1 MSLCYTA
8 SAGHINYIP
17 SSSIMVAEAE
27 SPPTV
32 NLASCLLVFRTLA
45 LREKVSSCS
54 TMRSLM
60 IGMSQG
66 PDRSPGLPPAG
77 KISEHVVRVKSAPS
91 IV

>member
-1 MSLCYTA
+1 MNDIL
-8 SAGHINYIP
+8 

-32 NLASCLLVFRTLA
+32 NLAGCPLVFRTLA
-45 LREKVSSCS
+45 LREKISSCS
-54 TMRSLM
+54 TKRSLM

-66 PDRSPGLPPAG
+66 ADMSPGPPPAG
-77 KISEHVVRVKSAPS
+77 KVSEHVVRVKSAPS